1 MNKER
6 KYSVWVGGTEVN
18 DYLLTLDDATMLAN
32 EFSVR
37 GYSDVKLD
45 KYE

>member
-1 MNKER
+1 MDTEKI
-6 KYSVWVGGTEVN
+6 YSVWVGGTEVN
-18 DYLLTLDDATMLAN
+18 DYLLTLDDATMLAH

-45 KYE
+45 KYQ

>member
-1 MNKER
+1 MDTEKN
-6 KYSVWVGGTEVN
+6 YSVWVGGTEVN
-18 DYLLTLDDATMLAN
+18 DYLLTLDDAVALAH

-45 KYE
+45 KYQ

>member
-1 MNKER
+1 MNTEKN
-6 KYSVWVGGTEVN
+6 YSVWVGGTEVN
-18 DYLLTLDDATMLAN
+18 DYLLTLDDATMLAH

>member
-1 MNKER
+1 MDKER

-18 DYLLTLDDATMLAN
+18 DYLLTLDDAVELAH

-37 GYSDVKLD
+37 GYGDVKLD
-45 KYE
+45 KYQ

>member
-6 KYSVWVGGTEVN
+6 KYTVWVGGTEVN
-18 DYLLTLDDATMLAN
+18 DYLLTLDDAVELAH

-45 KYE
+45 KYQ

>member
-1 MNKER
+1 MDKER
-6 KYSVWVGGTEVN
+6 KYTVWVGGTEVN
-18 DYLLTLDDATMLAN
+18 DYLLTLDDAVELAH

-45 KYE
+45 KYQ